1 MLFIAVCMTAIPSI
15 GSSPAAQHSD
25 LMRTT
30 SNNHA
35 ESRADSLLRLL
46 SLEEKIALLHANSM
60 FSSGGVE
67 RLGIPELQS
76 ADGPTGVREE
86 VERNSWQPLALST
99 DSATFLPA
107 GPALAATWNRSL
119 ALRYGETLGEETRA
133 RGKDILL
140 APSVNIVR
148 TPLSGRNFE
157 FFTEDPFL
165 NAEIAVQYIRGLQSR
180 DAAACI
186 KHYAANNQ
194 EFMRWQVDVQMD
206 ERALREIY
214 LPAYKA
220 AVEKAHV
227 LAFMGAYNKFRGW
240 YCCENDYLLNR
251 ILKNEWGFKGVVIS
265 DWGATHSTVHAA
277 MNGLDIEMGS
287 RGDYQEY
294 HFAGPLIDSVRAGI
308 VPESVIDEKARRV
321 LYVMQCLGTQNRK
334 RLKGSIST
342 PEHFKTAYDVAAEAI
357 ILLKNSE
364 NVLPFDSRSIG
375 TLAVIGENALHRHA
389 KEGFGAGVKTKYEI
403 TPLEGL
409 NNKLKNQTRL
419 RFVQGYTEKYDLIDT
434 GRRWKLRLPNNE
446 SDTTLV
452 KEAVE
457 AARVADAA
465 VIFCGSNRS
474 IESEAVD
481 RRDMTLPFGQ
491 VELVREVT
499 AANPRT
505 VVVLIASAPY
515 DLREIESA
523 ASTLVWGWFNGSE
536 SGSALADMLFG
547 DVNPSAKLPF
557 TMPVCLEDSPAHALN
572 AYPGQNSTVTYEEGI
587 LVGYRWFDTK
597 NIEPLYCFGHGLS
610 YSDFS
615 YSSFKTDR
623 SVYAVYDTIL
633 ISCKVKNNG
642 RRSGAEVV
650 QVYMH
655 EPEPPVLRPAKELK
669 GFEKV
674 FLKPGQE
681 KRVNITI
688 PVCDLAFF
696 NDQTM
701 EWVVDPG
708 QFQLLIGSSSRDIR
722 GDLTIHVK

>member
-1 MLFIAVCMTAIPSI
+1 
-15 GSSPAAQHSD
+15 
-25 LMRTT
+25 
-30 SNNHA
+30 
-35 ESRADSLLRLL
+35 
-46 SLEEKIALLHANSM
+46 
-60 FSSGGVE
+60 
-67 RLGIPELQS
+67 
-76 ADGPTGVREE
+76 
-86 VERNSWQPLALST
+86 
-99 DSATFLPA
+99 
-107 GPALAATWNRSL
+107 
-119 ALRYGETLGEETRA
+119 
-133 RGKDILL
+133 
-140 APSVNIVR
+140 
-148 TPLSGRNFE
+148 
-157 FFTEDPFL
+157 
-165 NAEIAVQYIRGLQSR
+165 
-180 DAAACI
+180 
-186 KHYAANNQ
+186 
-194 EFMRWQVDVQMD
+194 
-206 ERALREIY
+206 
-214 LPAYKA
+214 
-220 AVEKAHV
+220 
-227 LAFMGAYNKFRGW
+227 
-240 YCCENDYLLNR
+240 
-251 ILKNEWGFKGVVIS
+251 
-265 DWGATHSTVHAA
+265 
-277 MNGLDIEMGS
+277 
-287 RGDYQEY
+287 
-294 HFAGPLIDSVRAGI
+294 
-308 VPESVIDEKARRV
+308 
-321 LYVMQCLGTQNRK
+321 
-334 RLKGSIST
+334 
-342 PEHFKTAYDVAAEAI
+342 
-357 ILLKNSE
+357 
-364 NVLPFDSRSIG
+364 
-375 TLAVIGENALHRHA
+375 
-389 KEGFGAGVKTKYEI
+389 
-403 TPLEGL
+403 
-409 NNKLKNQTRL
+409 
-419 RFVQGYTEKYDLIDT
+419 
-434 GRRWKLRLPNNE
+434 
-446 SDTTLV
+446 
-452 KEAVE
+452 
-457 AARVADAA
+457 
-465 VIFCGSNRS
+465 
-474 IESEAVD
+474 
-481 RRDMTLPFGQ
+481 MTLPFGQ